1 MPWRPCTRRSTF
13 SVTTLAVPKAAAVRV
28 PASSANLGPGFDVL
42 ALALDL
48 HLDVEAREASKTTV
62 SWSGEGVDEV
72 PLNRKNLIV
81 RAAQEPFAGWTRPL
95 DGVELVVRNAIPIGR
110 GLGSSAAGIV
120 AGITWGAA
128 LRGLRMPAQRI
139 LELAVPLEGH
149 GDNLA
154 AALYGGFC
162 IAVIED
168 GGVRVHRLDWPAR
181 WRAVLFVPDDVSPT
195 HEARRLVPRRPA
207 REDAVF
213 NLGRVAEWVL
223 ACSRKDRSIVAG
235 AMDDRMHQPGRARA
249 YPYLDDAIAAAE
261 QAGALGAAL
270 SGAGGSVIAVADRN
284 LAAVGRAM
292 ARAAGQRGIK
302 GTVMTLRASARGATT
317 IAPFGRR

>member
-1 MPWRPCTRRSTF
+1 M
-13 SVTTLAVPKAAAVRV
+13 PKAAAVRV

-48 HLDVEAREASKTTV
+48 HLDVEAREASKTTIA
-62 SWSGEGVDEV
+62 WSGEGAGEV
-72 PLNRKNLIV
+72 PLTRRNLIV

-95 DGVELVVRNAIPIGR
+95 EGVELVVRNAIPIGR

-120 AGITWGAA
+120 AGIMLGAS

-139 LELAVPLEGH
+139 LELAFPLEGH

-168 GGVRVHRLDWPAR
+168 GGVRVHRIEWPSR
-181 WRAVLFVPDDVSPT
+181 WRAVLFVPNDLSPT
-195 HEARRLVPRRPA
+195 HEARRLVPQRPA
-207 REDAVF
+207 RDDAVF

-223 ACSRKDRSIVAG
+223 ASSQTDRSLVAG
-235 AMDDRMHQPGRARA
+235 AMDDRLHQPGRARA
-249 YPYLDDAIAAAE
+249 YPYLDDTIAAAE

-270 SGAGGSVIAVADRN
+270 SGAGGSVIAIADRN
-284 LAAVGRAM
+284 MAEVGKAMSAAATS
-292 ARAAGQRGIK
+292 RGIL
-302 GTVMTLRASARGATT
+302 GRVVALRASPAGATLKP
-317 IAPFGRR
+317 ARSLR

>member
-1 MPWRPCTRRSTF
+1 VAKGAT
-13 SVTTLAVPKAAAVRV
+13 VRV

-48 HLDVEAREASKTTV
+48 HLSVEARESVKTTIT
-62 SWSGEGVDEV
+62 WEGQGGAEV

-81 RAAQEPFAGWTRPL
+81 RAADEPFAGWSRPL
-95 DGVELVVRNAIPIGR
+95 SGLELRVRNEIPIGR
-110 GLGSSAAGIV
+110 GLGSSAAAII
-120 AGITWGAA
+120 AGITLGAK

-154 AALYGGFC
+154 AALHGGFC
-162 IAVIED
+162 IAVIEN
-168 GGVRVHRLDWPAR
+168 GGVRVHRLDWPSR
-181 WRAVLFVPDDVSPT
+181 WRAILFVPNDLSPT

-223 ACSRKDRSIVAG
+223 ACSQKDRSLVAS
-235 AMDDRMHQPGRARA
+235 AMDDRLHQPGRARA
-249 YPYLDDAIAAAE
+249 YVYLDDTIAAAE

-270 SGAGGSVIAVADRN
+270 SGAGGSVIAIADRN
-284 LAAVGRAM
+284 LAAIGSAM
-292 ARAAGQRGIK
+292 TGAA
-302 GTVMTLRASARGATT
+302 ASHGVNGKPLALSAAPAGATS
-317 IAPFGRR
+317 AHAR